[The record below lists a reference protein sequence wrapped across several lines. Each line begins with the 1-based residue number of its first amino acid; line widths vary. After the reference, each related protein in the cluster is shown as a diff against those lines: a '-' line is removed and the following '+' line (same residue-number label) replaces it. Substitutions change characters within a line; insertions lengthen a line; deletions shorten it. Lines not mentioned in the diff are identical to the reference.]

1 MIRHASENYTT
12 EMLVQT
18 RTELERKRNRTGEE
32 EVKHMVF
39 GPLWVTAARSSIL
52 AKMWN
57 ETVGSRLR
65 ERQEQAATLKAVL
78 LRATGPQEVQGLEVQ
93 EMAQESMLMQRS
105 SPSAGQGDI
114 FDQPYF
120 DDDQFMFAAGAPPP
134 GGEPS
139 SSVSWRVRVDVR
151 RGNATDQQPFL
162 L

>member
-1 MIRHASENYTT
+1 
-12 EMLVQT
+12 
-18 RTELERKRNRTGEE
+18 
-32 EVKHMVF
+32 MVF
-39 GPLWVTAARSSIL
+39 GPLWITATRSSIL
-52 AKMWN
+52 AEMWN

-65 ERQEQAATLKAVL
+65 ERQEQAATLKAAL
-78 LRATGPQEVQGLEVQ
+78 LTATATPGVEGFEMQEVGQ
-93 EMAQESMLMQRS
+93 EGMLMLRS

-139 SSVSWRVRVDVR
+139 SSVSWRVRFDLR
-151 RGNATDQQPFL
+151 RGNATDKQPFL